1 MRRVILYGA
10 GEFTKKFLCQN
21 TEDYIVLGVAD
32 RNWKRIGCICGH
44 KVISPT
50 EINELDYEYVVIALD
65 DLKYGNDQIIF
76 EIYNDLKGKGVP
88 EEKIILQSF
97 KSMEHHINRFPR
109 KVYLQELSALMY
121 KSGIEGDVA
130 ECGVYRGWFSS
141 MINEAFPDK
150 RMWLFDTF
158 EGFDQNDVDKDTE
171 EAKESIRK
179 GEFDRFNY
187 TSEEIV
193 RLRCMHRDKLII
205 RKGYV
210 PDTFQGIETTFCF
223 VNLDMDLYVPQL
235 AALKFFAPRMEKNGV
250 ILVHDYYN
258 KIFTGTTKAV
268 DEFCESYKVTK
279 YPIGDGLSIALLF
292 D

>member
-1 MRRVILYGA
+1 
-10 GEFTKKFLCQN
+10 
-21 TEDYIVLGVAD
+21 
-32 RNWKRIGCICGH
+32 
-44 KVISPT
+44 
-50 EINELDYEYVVIALD
+50 
-65 DLKYGNDQIIF
+65 
-76 EIYNDLKGKGVP
+76 
-88 EEKIILQSF
+88 
-97 KSMEHHINRFPR
+97 
-109 KVYLQELSALMY
+109 
-121 KSGIEGDVA
+121 
-130 ECGVYRGWFSS
+130 